1 MTVQIYSSMRSENAW
16 SLALRR
22 LWRDPV
28 GRISLGVVVFYLVL
42 VGLVL
47 MGWLGTHWNDPVAV
61 NYAPP
66 TWYATAANRVTLPA
80 EEAWDRTQVIPL
92 YGWTDPLEPIW
103 SEARAAAQRIQPEP
117 VSYRLTLPL
126 GADKWGRDVG
136 QKVLKGTQ
144 TSVWVG
150 LVAAFVATFIGTVL
164 GALAGYYGRGVD
176 DLLNGFYGVLTS
188 IPYLLLVFA
197 VAAVFQQKEVGTLI
211 LILGLTGWTGV
222 FRLVR
227 AEYLKHR
234 TREYVLAAGALG
246 ASHGRRVWV
255 HILPNVSHV
264 VLVQFSQNLVGFI
277 KSEVILSFLGFGVP
291 VSSVSWGSMLNE
303 AQNELIL
310 GKWWQ
315 LVVTTVAMAIFVTA
329 LSLLTDALR
338 DALDPRLNS

>member
-1 MTVQIYSSMRSENAW
+1 MSQPILSPVHYSPGLWR
-16 SLALRR
+16 LAAQR
-22 LWRDPV
+22 LWSDAI
-28 GRISLGVVVFYLVL
+28 GRYSFLVVAGYLLVVVAVL
-42 VGLVL
+42 F
-47 MGWLGTHWNDPVAV
+47 GWVAQDWDREVAV

-66 TWYATAANRVTLPA
+66 SGWVTAANRVVVPPSTLVVSGP
-80 EEAWDRTQVIPL
+80 VPL
-92 YGWTDPLEPIW
+92 YGWTDPLEPQW
-103 SEARAAAQRIQPEP
+103 SQAQTYARTASREAPH
-117 VSYRLTLPL
+117 YLLTLPF

-136 QKVLKGTQ
+136 KKLLKGTQ

-150 LVAAFVATFIGTVL
+150 LVSALVATLLGTFL
-164 GALAGYYGRGVD
+164 GALAGYYGRWTD
-176 DLLNGFYGVLTS
+176 DALNGLYGVLTA

-197 VAAVFQQKEVGTLI
+197 VAAVFQQKGVGTLI

-227 AEYLKHR
+227 AEYFKHR
-234 TREYVLAAGALG
+234 SREYVLAAGALG
-246 ASHGRRVWV
+246 ASHGRRIWI
-255 HILPNVSHV
+255 HILPNVSHI

-315 LVVTTVAMAIFVTA
+315 LAVTAVAMAIFVTA
-329 LSLLTDALR
+329 VSLLTDAMR
-338 DALDPRLNS
+338 DALDPRLRQ

>member
-1 MTVQIYSSMRSENAW
+1 MTNVSPNLWTA
-16 SLALRR
+16 AARR
-22 LWRDPV
+22 LWAESV
-28 GRISLGVVVFYLVL
+28 GRYALLVVFFYLALVL
-42 VGLVL
+42 LVL
-47 MGWLGTHWNDPVAV
+47 SGLLAHNWNHVRAW

-66 TWYATAANRVTLPA
+66 RWFESEANRVIPPVSVVLVQQG
-80 EEAWDRTQVIPL
+80 DVPL
-92 YGWTDPLEPIW
+92 YGWHDPLDPSW
-103 SEARAAAQRIQPEP
+103 TRWQAQSRQQAKKQDP
-117 VSYRLTLPL
+117 LATTLFW

-136 QKVLKGTQ
+136 EKMLQGTK

-150 LVAAFVATFIGTVL
+150 LVAAALATLLGTVL
-164 GALAGYYGRGVD
+164 GALAGYMGRWVD
-176 DLLNGFYGVLTS
+176 DLLNGFYGILTS

-197 VAAVFQQKEVGTLI
+197 VAAVFQQKGLMTLI

-222 FRLVR
+222 FRLIR

-234 TREYVLAAGALG
+234 DREYVLAAGAMG
-246 ASHGRRVWV
+246 ASHARRMWV
-255 HILPNVSHV
+255 HILPNVSHI

-315 LVVTTVAMAIFVTA
+315 LLVTTLAMAIFVTA

-338 DALDPRLNS
+338 DALDPRLSS

>member
-1 MTVQIYSSMRSENAW
+1 MPAHNPWFAAAQ
-16 SLALRR
+16 R
-22 LWRDPV
+22 LWTDRV
-28 GRISLGVVVFYLVL
+28 GHFSLMVVLAYLLL
-42 VGLVL
+42 VALVAAGLL
-47 MGWLGTHWNDPVAV
+47 GAGWDEQKAL

-66 TWYATAANRVTLPA
+66 TWFVTAANRVSEPMGPPPTLAP
-80 EEAWDRTQVIPL
+80 VPL
-92 YGWTDPLEPIW
+92 YGWQDPLDPGW
-103 SEARAAAQRIQPEP
+103 SQWLVEAQRQARQTAPLA
-117 VSYRLTLPL
+117 LTLFW
-126 GADKWGRDVG
+126 GGDKWGRDVG
-136 QKVLKGTQ
+136 VKVLKGTE

-150 LVAAFVATFIGTVL
+150 LASAALATLLGTL
-164 GALAGYYGRGVD
+164 FGALAGYLGGVVD
-176 DLLNGFYGVLTS
+176 DLLNGLYGILTA

-197 VAAVFQQKEVGTLI
+197 VAAVFQQKGVLPLI

-227 AEYLKHR
+227 AEYMKHR
-234 TREYVLAAGALG
+234 QREYVLAAGALG
-246 ASHGRRVWV
+246 ASHARRIWV
-255 HILPNVSHV
+255 HILPNVSHI

-315 LVVTTVAMAIFVTA
+315 LVVTTAVMALFVTA

-338 DALDPRLNS
+338 DALDPRLSA